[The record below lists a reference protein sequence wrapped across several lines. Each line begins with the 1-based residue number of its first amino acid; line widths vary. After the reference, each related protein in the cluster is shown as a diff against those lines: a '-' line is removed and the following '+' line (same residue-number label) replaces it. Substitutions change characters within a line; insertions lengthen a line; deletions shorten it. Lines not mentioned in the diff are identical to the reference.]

1 MKLKPILTTFLIFVI
16 VVILIGIILPLIG
29 KPKSTPPVKVRVEIE
44 GLSIAM
50 KSFQSEYGFSPNGE
64 NSNVVRILAGDNQK
78 RIVFLNFRRLAENPN
93 MMFDPWK
100 TPYQIQF
107 FQETNFIISSAGKDK
122 FFGTADDIV
131 FNSSSNDFVKP

>member
-93 MMFDPWK
+93 MMLDPWK

-107 FQETNFIISSAGKDK
+107 FRRLILSLVPPGRTNFLARRTTLFS
-122 FFGTADDIV
+122 TAAQTIL
-131 FNSSSNDFVKP
+131 